1 MEPAQK
7 PRSAATIVRWIARI
21 LSIVSIGML
30 LLFFFGESDF
40 SQPFHLTTQ
49 EWILVS
55 FFPLGVM
62 VGMILGWWREGLG
75 GLITTLALLGFYL
88 VDILFTGTPPG
99 GPFFLLF
106 ASPGILFGLARLLSW
121 KASSE

>member
-1 MEPAQK
+1 MESAQK
-7 PRSAATIVRWIARI
+7 PQSASTIVRWIARI
-21 LSIVSIGML
+21 LSILSIGML
-30 LLFFFGESDF
+30 LLFFFGEADF
-40 SQPFHLTTQ
+40 SQPFHLSTQ
-49 EWILVS
+49 EWILVT

-75 GLITTLALLGFYL
+75 GLITTIGLLGFYL

-106 ASPGILFGLARLLSW
+106 SLPGLLFGVIWLLERRRS
-121 KASSE
+121 